1 MIYCFD
7 TSAFIAAWVESYPI
21 DVTPRLWTDLLPGL
35 IKAGRLITPTDVL
48 RELEKKA
55 DTGLHEWVEQSGSVV
70 ELDTPDLTESA
81 RIVNAYRRLIEHKP
95 KRSGADPIVIAVASA
110 RKAAVVTKEG
120 LSGTLVKPKIPD
132 VCKEEKIPCLKLLDV
147 FRQERWRFE

>member
-21 DVTPRLWTDLLPGL
+21 DVTPRLWSELLPGL
-35 IKAGRLITPTDVL
+35 IAAGRLVTPKDVL
-48 RELEKKA
+48 LELEKKA

-70 ELDTPDLTESA
+70 ELDTPDLMESA
-81 RIVNAYRRLIEHKP
+81 RIVNTYRRLIEHKP

-120 LSGTLVKPKIPD
+120 LSGTLAKPKIPD

-147 FRQERWRFE
+147 FRKERWRFE